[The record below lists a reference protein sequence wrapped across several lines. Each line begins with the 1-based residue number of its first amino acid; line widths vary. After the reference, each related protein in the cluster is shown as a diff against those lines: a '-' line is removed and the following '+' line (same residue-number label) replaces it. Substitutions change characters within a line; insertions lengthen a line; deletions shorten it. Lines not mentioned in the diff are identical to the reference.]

1 MNNLWVINS
10 SQSSTL
16 PILARSIGNINAG
29 NDLART
35 SFADVVDIKNIS
47 VYNQTSVDAAD
58 YIDVVK
64 SFAWTKSPETSRNNV
79 PYVLLTEKRVLL
91 NSIIGNIANSILA
104 TGDIVKANIPDA
116 VLNSVSKFSTEAGNW
131 LADNSKKIGLAN
143 SDVVKSLTPVAQ
155 EYKDLYAQGQSNI
168 ATISPYDHLYTL
180 ESTGFNYKLPYF
192 ENKYN
197 SSRIDFGD
205 SEGILGGIGKLSEM
219 AANIGTN
226 ISSFLKP
233 GVYIEKSKQFS
244 LGDSG
249 RTFTIKFP
257 LLNTGTISDINMNWQ
272 LLFGLIY
279 QNKPGR
285 VTRSIIDVPV
295 MYQVTIPGITYL
307 PYAYIS
313 SLTVDF
319 QGARRMM
326 PINLAGLGFDVNSVN
341 TIIPDAYEVTM
352 EITGLNPDTRN
363 FMYAGVN
370 NIPVTVGGKP

>member
-16 PILARSIGNINAG
+16 PILARSVGNINAG
-29 NDLART
+29 NNLART

-47 VYNQTSVDAAD
+47 VYNQASIDATD
-58 YIDVVK
+58 MIDVVK
-64 SFAWTKSPETSRNNV
+64 SFAWTKSPETSRLDV
-79 PYVLLTEKRVLL
+79 PFVLLTEKRVLL

-104 TGDIVKANIPDA
+104 SGEIVRANIPDA
-116 VLNSVSKFSTEAGNW
+116 VLDPASRFSTEAGNW
-131 LADNSKKIGLAN
+131 LADTSKKIGLAD
-143 SDVVKSLTPVAQ
+143 SAVVKSLTPVVQ
-155 EYKDLYAQGQSNI
+155 EYKNLYAQGQSNI

-192 ENKYN
+192 ENRYN
-197 SSRIDFGD
+197 SSYTTFGD
-205 SEGILGGIGKLSEM
+205 AEGVLGGIGKLTEM

-244 LGDSG
+244 LGDTG
-249 RTFTIKFP
+249 RSFTVKFP

-307 PYAYIS
+307 PYAYIN
-313 SLTVDF
+313 SLAVEF
-319 QGARRMM
+319 HGARRMM
-326 PINLAGLGFDVNSVN
+326 PINLTGLGFGVNEIS

-352 EITGLNPDTRN
+352 EITGLNADTRN

-370 NIPVTVGGKP
+370 NVPVTVGGTR